1 LLEQMGA
8 RLRIE
13 ATGAGGG
20 EPVADIVVEGSELAG
35 VEVAGKWIPNVID
48 EIPIL
53 AVLATRTRDGIRIR
67 DASELRAKESDRIAA
82 LSANLKGLGA
92 QVEEYPDGLFVAG
105 QQELK
110 GGMVDSFEDHR
121 IAMAFAVAAL
131 FAGGPVVIRGA
142 SCVGISFPGFFKT
155 LSELST

>member
-1 LLEQMGA
+1 M
-8 RLRIE
+8 R
-13 ATGAGGG
+13 GG
-20 EPVADIVVEGSELAG
+20 EPVADIVVEGSDLTG
-35 VEVAGKWIPNVID
+35 IEVAGKWIPNIID

-53 AVLATRTRDGIRIR
+53 AVLATRTRGGIRIR

-82 LSANLKGLGA
+82 LSTNLKTLGA
-92 QVEEYPDGLFVAG
+92 HVDEYPDGLFVAG

-110 GGMVDSFEDHR
+110 GGTVDSFEDHR

-131 FAGGPVVIRGA
+131 FAGEPVVIRGA

-155 LSELST
+155 LSELSG